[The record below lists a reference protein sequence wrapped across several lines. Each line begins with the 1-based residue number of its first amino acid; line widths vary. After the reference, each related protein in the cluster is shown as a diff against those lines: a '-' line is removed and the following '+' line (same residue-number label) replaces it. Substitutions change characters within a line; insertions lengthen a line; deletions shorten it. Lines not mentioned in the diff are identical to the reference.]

1 MKKILT
7 LVAAMV
13 CSLAA
18 WATDYTGQ
26 LTVSVSGD
34 ATTSSQQ
41 EAVISINKTE
51 AGYQFSLK
59 NLVLDLQGQRMPVG
73 SIIIDN
79 LQSTAAFGY
88 NNIDL
93 DKNITIQSGDL
104 EGIDNWYGPML
115 GEVPVKIAAK
125 FNDQVL
131 SVNIDITM
139 AALGQAIKVSFIGTT
154 PTPEMGD
161 MNADG
166 TINVTD
172 VTQLINKILAQ

>member
-79 LQSTAAFGY
+79 LQSTAAFG
-88 NNIDL
+88 
-93 DKNITIQSGDL
+93 
-104 EGIDNWYGPML
+104 
-115 GEVPVKIAAK
+115 
-125 FNDQVL
+125 
-131 SVNIDITM
+131 
-139 AALGQAIKVSFIGTT
+139 
-154 PTPEMGD
+154 
-161 MNADG
+161 
-166 TINVTD
+166 
-172 VTQLINKILAQ
+172 